1 MMAVT
6 DFNMQL
12 DIVKSASETRSAAQQ
27 AYEMN
32 KQRFVIGKADV
43 NSLGLA
49 LNRQDQANINYLNAL
64 RSYWKYYYN
73 LRQLTLYDFENRKAL
88 LQNFDEILGVR

>member
-1 MMAVT
+1 
-6 DFNMQL
+6 
-12 DIVKSASETRSAAQQ
+12 
-27 AYEMN
+27 MN

-49 LNRQDQANINYLNAL
+49 LNRLDQANIDYLNTL

-73 LRQLTLYDFENRKAL
+73 LRQLTLYDFENSQAL
-88 LQNFDEILGVR
+88 IEEFDEILG